1 MKRKLLLLHGAL
13 GSSAYFKLLAS
24 ILEEH
29 YDILTLDFSGHG
41 SKKFSQKGFSIEVFA
56 QEVFAFL
63 EEKAIEKI
71 DIFGYSMGGYV
82 AVYLAH
88 KHPEKVAKIFTLGTK
103 WDWNPESS
111 EREAQM
117 LNPEIVIEKVP
128 KWAQSLKELHG
139 ENWPELMQKTA
150 QMMLEMGQNPPL
162 NPSQMEQILTPVL
175 LTIGDKDQMVS
186 IDETRHISHLL
197 PHAQCIV
204 LKDIPH
210 SIEQIDAAFLAESI
224 HHFF

>member
-13 GSSAYFKLLAS
+13 GSSTYFKALAAN
-24 ILEEH
+24 LEQH
-29 YDILTLDFSGHG
+29 YEILTLDFSGHG
-41 SKKFSQKGFSIEVFA
+41 TKAFSQKGFSIEVFA
-56 QEVFAFL
+56 QEVFVFL
-63 EEKAIEKI
+63 EEKTIEKI

-111 EREAQM
+111 ERETQM
-117 LNPEIVIEKVP
+117 LNPQIVIKKVP

-139 ENWPELMQKTA
+139 EHWPELMQKTA

-210 SIEQIDAAFLAESI
+210 QIERVDAHFLAERI

>member
-13 GSSAYFKLLAS
+13 GSSAYFKPLAA

-29 YDILTLDFSGHG
+29 YEILTLDFSGHG
-41 SKKFSQKGFSIEVFA
+41 SKPPTQEGFSIPFFA
-56 QEVFAFL
+56 QEVFSFL
-63 EEKAIEKI
+63 EENQIEKI

-88 KHPEKVAKIFTLGTK
+88 EHPDKVTKIFTLGTK
-103 WDWNPESS
+103 WDWNLESS
-111 EREAQM
+111 TREAQM
-117 LNPEIVIEKVP
+117 LNPEIVIQKVP
-128 KWAQSLKELHG
+128 KWAQSLNNLHG
-139 ENWPELMQKTA
+139 ENWPDLMRKTA
-150 QMMLEMGQNPPL
+150 QMLLEMGQNQPL
-162 NPSQMEQILTPVL
+162 NQTQMEQIATPVL

-204 LKDIPH
+204 LKEVPH
-210 SIEQIDAAFLAESI
+210 PIEQIDAHFLAERI
-224 HHFF
+224 HSFF

>member
-13 GSSAYFKLLAS
+13 GSSVYFKRFIAV
-24 ILEEH
+24 LEEH
-29 YDILTLDFSGHG
+29 YEMLTFDFSGHG
-41 SKKFSQKGFSIEVFA
+41 SKPFSDEGFSIQVFA
-56 QEVFAFL
+56 QEVFTFL
-63 EEKAIEKI
+63 EENQIQKI

-88 KHPEKVAKIFTLGTK
+88 EHPDKVAKIFTLGTK
-103 WDWNPESS
+103 WDWNPDSS
-111 EREAQM
+111 AREAQM

-139 ENWPELMQKTA
+139 ENWPDLMQKTA

-186 IDETRHISHLL
+186 IDETRHMTHLL